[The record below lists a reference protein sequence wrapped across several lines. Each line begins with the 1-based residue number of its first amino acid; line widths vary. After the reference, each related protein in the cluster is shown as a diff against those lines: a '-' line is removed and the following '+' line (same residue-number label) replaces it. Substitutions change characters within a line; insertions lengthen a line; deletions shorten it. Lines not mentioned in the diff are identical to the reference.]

1 MFFNL
6 GNIRGVQVLIIK
18 KKKRFTIDLSPAQI
32 LVLGF
37 LFVIFLGGFLLN
49 LPIASRDGDSVGFIN
64 AIFTA
69 TSAVCVTG
77 LVVVNTLAHWTLFGQ
92 IVILVLIQIGG
103 LGFMTM
109 TTAIFILIGRKI
121 TLKERLIIQEALNEY
136 TLSGMVRLIRKILLG
151 TFIIEGMGAILLSIR
166 FVPMYG
172 LSRGI
177 FMSIFHSVSA
187 FCNAGFDIIGGN
199 SLTPFAGDL
208 LVNVIIILLIVL
220 GGLGF
225 TVWWDIIR
233 VGKEKV
239 AKNHSFKRFFQKLT
253 LHTKLVLVISS
264 FLIMLGF
271 VFFFLVEFNNPNTLG
286 QMSLPNKILAALFQ
300 GVTPRT
306 AGFNTFDLSLMNDA
320 SKFMTIILMFIGG
333 SPAGTAGGV
342 KTVTIGV
349 IVLSVLSVI
358 KGKERT
364 EVFNRTIPRDVLRR
378 ALAVIVI
385 SLGVVISVTM
395 LLSLSETG
403 DFMDIFFE
411 STSAFATVG
420 LSLGFTSTL
429 TYFGRIII
437 AITMFIGRLG
447 PVTMA
452 LAFSLR
458 SNKNKGQV
466 KKPEERVMVG

>member
-1 MFFNL
+1 M
-6 GNIRGVQVLIIK
+6 IIK